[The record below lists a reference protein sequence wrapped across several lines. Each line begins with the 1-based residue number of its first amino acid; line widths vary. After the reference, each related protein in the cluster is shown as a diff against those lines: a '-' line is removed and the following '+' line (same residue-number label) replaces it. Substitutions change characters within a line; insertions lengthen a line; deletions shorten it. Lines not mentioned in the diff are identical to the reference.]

1 VETIEMN
8 KTLGGV
14 AVIAVLTVFSGV
26 AVAQTAAPQRPARA
40 AMAQPVTQADF
51 VQRRVERLR
60 AADAN
65 HDGTVTAEE
74 MRAAGQAKRAE
85 RRAAA
90 FDRLDANKDGSI
102 SRAEFEAPRADGQRA
117 ARGERGQRGPRA
129 GHVGPGHRGG
139 MHGGTQRMGR
149 SGEGRA
155 PIIIAEAERKATEA
169 FTRLDANRDGTLT
182 VEERRAGMQ
191 ARRAEMRE
199 KRQERRQAAPAASPS
214 TPASE

>member
-1 VETIEMN
+1 MN

-14 AVIAVLTVFSGV
+14 AAIAFLTVFGGV

-40 AMAQPVTQADF
+40 MAQPVSQADF

-60 AADAN
+60 AADADR
-65 HDGTVTAEE
+65 DGTVTAEE
-74 MRAAGQAKRAE
+74 MRAAGQAKRVE
-85 RRAAA
+85 RRTAM

-117 ARGERGQRGPRA
+117 GRGQRAERA
-129 GHVGPGHRGG
+129 GRGHRG
-139 MHGGTQRMGR
+139 MHGGAQRMGR
-149 SGEGRA
+149 GGEGRF
-155 PIIIAEAERKATEA
+155 PIVIAEAEQKATAA
-169 FTRLDANRDGTLT
+169 FARLDANRDGTLT
-182 VEERRAGMQ
+182 GEERRAGMQ

-199 KRQERRQAAPAASPS
+199 KRQERRQAVPAASPS

>member
-1 VETIEMN
+1 MN

-14 AVIAVLTVFSGV
+14 AAIAFLTVFGGV

-40 AMAQPVTQADF
+40 MAQPVSQADF

-60 AADAN
+60 AADADR
-65 HDGTVTAEE
+65 DGTVTAEE
-74 MRAAGQAKRAE
+74 MRAAGQAKRVE
-85 RRAAA
+85 RRTAM

-117 ARGERGQRGPRA
+117 GRGQRAERA
-129 GHVGPGHRGG
+129 GRGHRG
-139 MHGGTQRMGR
+139 MHGGAQRMGR
-149 SGEGRA
+149 GGEGRF
-155 PIIIAEAERKATEA
+155 PIVIAEAEQKATAA
-169 FTRLDANRDGTLT
+169 FARVDANRDGTLT
-182 VEERRAGMQ
+182 GEERRAGMQ

-199 KRQERRQAAPAASPS
+199 KRQERRQAVPAASPS